1 VIHFSRK
8 MRNLEASIVPRRS
21 FLLLWGLPILFL
33 LASAFLSSRIS
44 LRQGQALAGREYD
57 RGAGNRSLLHE
68 ISRHPAFTF
77 GFRNFFADL
86 SWLGAVQVA
95 GTRRLT
101 ENEYD
106 RLVIMIQ
113 TVTRFDPGFKVP
125 YLLGGLI
132 LGDSRSHVQD
142 ALQILDQG
150 RANHPADWRFPFYIG
165 YLYYFSLG
173 DPVEGARALE
183 SAAKIDGSPPYLP
196 LLAARMFSEGRKPE
210 TALRFLNE
218 MMRQEKDPARL
229 EVLKRRIREVLAER
243 DMQMLESAVEVYR
256 KKTGSLPGKL
266 SDLVREGMIDQVP
279 EEPHGGMYLLSP
291 DGGIRSTMVQKRLKV
306 FRKQ

>member
-1 VIHFSRK
+1 

-21 FLLLWGLPILFL
+21 SLLLWGLSLLFL
-33 LASAFLSSRIS
+33 LASAFLSSRIY
-44 LRQGQALAGREYD
+44 LIQEQALAGREYE
-57 RGAGNRSLLHE
+57 RGAGNRSLIHE

-113 TVTRFDPGFKVP
+113 TVIRFDPRFKVP

-150 RANHPADWRFPFYIG
+150 RGNHQADWRFPFYIG
-165 YLYYFSLG
+165 YLYYFSMG

-218 MMRQEKDPARL
+218 MIRQEKDPGRL

-243 DMQMLESAVEVYR
+243 DMQRLESAVEAYR
-256 KKTGSLPGKL
+256 EKTGRLPKEL
-266 SDLVREGMIDQVP
+266 TDLVREGMITRVP
-279 EEPHGGMYLLSP
+279 EEPHGGRYLLSL
-291 DGGIRSTMVQKRLKV
+291 DGKISSSRVRERLKV
-306 FRKQ
+306 FRKQSG